1 MGIKNLNQYLLD
13 NCCQVPPNNALCCVK
28 PSPSTSISKQ
38 ELSVLRNRTVVVDTS
53 IYLYKFL
60 IQDTLI
66 ENFYYMISLF
76 REYEITP
83 LFVFDGK
90 PPPEKRALLMKRRQ
104 LRKTAEQKLADTD
117 WSDMT
122 VESVAKM
129 KQLKKQ
135 CTRLCDQD
143 IQQVKQLMRAYG
155 VAFYDAPGEADQV
168 CAYLVL
174 SGKAWACISDDMDM
188 FLYGCPRVLRHLSLM
203 HGTVLVYE
211 TEQIL
216 NDIRMTLD
224 TFRQIM
230 VLSGTDYNIHQP
242 LHLKEVL
249 QLYHEYSNL
258 ANKTGTFYEWVSEA
272 TCKVSAATCK
282 VSEATCKVSETTV
295 LHHKHVDLSD
305 VCAMFCL
312 PSQWPE
318 LDTLVIN
325 KRTPDR
331 AILRNITRTDGFI
344 YVE

>member
-13 NCCQVPPNNALCCVK
+13 NCCQVPPNNVLSCVK
-28 PSPSTSISKQ
+28 PSLSTVPTSTSISKQ
-38 ELSVLRNRTVVVDTS
+38 KLSVLRNRTVVVDTS

-90 PPPEKRALLMKRRQ
+90 PPPEKRALIMKRRQ

-174 SGKAWACISDDMDM
+174 SGKAWACMSDDMDM

-216 NDIRMTLD
+216 KDIRMSLE

-258 ANKTGTFYEWVSEA
+258 ANETGTFYEWIGRRD
-272 TCKVSAATCK
+272 
-282 VSEATCKVSETTV
+282 SEATCKVSETTV
-295 LHHKHVDLSD
+295 LHHNHVDLSD

-312 PSQWPE
+312 PPKWPD
-318 LDTLVIN
+318 LDNLVIT
-325 KRTPDR
+325 KHTPDR